1 MSFGK
6 RLKNALKYK
15 KTTQKQLA
23 ELLDTTPQS
32 ISQYVV
38 GKRNP
43 SGKMVASIADAL
55 NLGYTYTKGG
65 EAYFYIFIESG
76 PLSNLKEYEKDIEF
90 NEKQYKDALN
100 DVTEDESSYKNLS
113 ESTGLPIEFI
123 QGYAEA
129 VQAPQIETLKKL
141 SDDLEIPLPELTDI
155 LYFHRDELVDFIKSE
170 YSSLATDELREA
182 FKDKINYEPPLNFSE
197 LIKKEILS
205 KLNLLNKQGQE
216 KLYNYSCDLLKIREY
231 RADTPP
237 DQEETAPDEALSPS
251 QKEPDKN

>member
-65 EAYFYIFIESG
+65 EAYFYIFIESD
-76 PLSNLKEYEKDIEF
+76 PLSNLKEYEPDIEF

-100 DVTEDESSYKNLS
+100 LFWFLQV
-113 ESTGLPIEFI
+113 
-123 QGYAEA
+123 
-129 VQAPQIETLKKL
+129 LKVL
-141 SDDLEIPLPELTDI
+141 LI
-155 LYFHRDELVDFIKSE
+155 
-170 YSSLATDELREA
+170 SL
-182 FKDKINYEPPLNFSE
+182 
-197 LIKKEILS
+197 
-205 KLNLLNKQGQE
+205 
-216 KLYNYSCDLLKIREY
+216 
-231 RADTPP
+231 
-237 DQEETAPDEALSPS
+237 
-251 QKEPDKN
+251 